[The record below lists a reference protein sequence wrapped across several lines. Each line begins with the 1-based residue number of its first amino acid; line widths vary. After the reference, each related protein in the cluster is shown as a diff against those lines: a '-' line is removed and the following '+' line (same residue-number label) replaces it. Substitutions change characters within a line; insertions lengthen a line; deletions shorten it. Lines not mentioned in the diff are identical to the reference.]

1 MHDLAMNR
9 RTLLKVGLLG
19 GAILAAGGLLGRCAG
34 ATAAGPASGFAVLRE
49 ADLPLLHRLVPLLLD
64 GAVAAEHMPQAVQAT
79 LSSLDQ
85 GLDHLSPAL
94 AVQVRQL
101 FDVLGQPL
109 TRGPLTGIWGD
120 WSQASD
126 DQLRTFLLRWQNSSL
141 ALLRQGHASLLQMIL
156 MAWYAC
162 PASWAHCGYPG
173 PPAI

>member
-34 ATAAGPASGFAVLRE
+34 DRRRPASGFAVLRE
-49 ADLPLLHRLVPLLLD
+49 ADLPLLHRLVRCCWTGGSCRAHAAGRAGHAEQPRSGPGPPL
-64 GAVAAEHMPQAVQAT
+64 A
-79 LSSLDQ
+79 S
-85 GLDHLSPAL
+85 AL
-94 AVQVRQL
+94 AAQVRQL

-141 ALLRQGHASLLQMIL
+141 ALLRQGHA
-156 MAWYAC
+156 AAADDPHGRYAC
-162 PASWAHCGYPG
+162 PNAWAHCGYPG
-173 PPAI
+173 PPAV